1 MSIEN
6 ILILIRKELRESLR
20 NRWFILYSVAFAVL
34 ALAISWLA
42 LAGADQYGFA
52 GFGSTSAGLVNLVML
67 IVPLMALSAGAGSFA
82 GEKERGTLAQLLA
95 MPVTRLEVLLGKFL
109 GLAIALAITL
119 TIGFGISGLV
129 ILLEGG
135 QSNAGGYL
143 MLVALACVLAASM
156 LSVGLLISALNS
168 KSSTAGGIA
177 IIVWLI
183 LAFGSDLGLMGSA
196 IIFRLHIWSLFN
208 LAVSNPLEV
217 FKMAT
222 LYSSHASLHVL
233 GPAGRYAMNHYGSG
247 LWGIFLTVLGLWIA
261 VPLGLTWWTF
271 HHAEVP

>member
-1 MSIEN
+1 MNIKN

-52 GFGSTSAGLVNLVML
+52 GFDSTAAGLVNLVML
-67 IVPLMALSAGAGSFA
+67 IVPLMALNAGAGGFA

-95 MPVTRLEVLLGKFL
+95 MPVTRCEVLLGKFI
-109 GLAIALAITL
+109 GLAVALGITL
-119 TIGFGISGLV
+119 AIGFGISGIV
-129 ILLEGG
+129 MVLEGG
-135 QSNAGGYL
+135 QGNGGDYL
-143 MLVALACVLAASM
+143 TLVALAWVLAAAM
-156 LSVGLLISALNS
+156 LSVGLLISALNA

-177 IIVWLI
+177 IIVWLM

-208 LAVSNPLEV
+208 LAISNPLEV

-233 GPAGRYAMNHYGSG
+233 GPAGRYAMNKYGSG
-247 LWGIFLTVLGLWIA
+247 LWLIFLTVLGVWVV
-261 VPLGLTWWTF
+261 VPLGLTWWTLQ
-271 HHAEVP
+271 HAEVP